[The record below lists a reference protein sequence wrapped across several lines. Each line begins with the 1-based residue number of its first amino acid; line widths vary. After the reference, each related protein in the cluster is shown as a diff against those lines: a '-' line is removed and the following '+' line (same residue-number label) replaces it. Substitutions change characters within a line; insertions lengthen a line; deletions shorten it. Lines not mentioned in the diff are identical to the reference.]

1 MFCDHSQ
8 FVRATKQA
16 GQDVFLEYRRT
27 PKRYDQALPYTFSD
41 KCLPSVFNL
50 FAECLQCVLNLFAKC
65 LQCVLNLFAKCLQCV
80 PNLFAKCLQPASSG
94 LIA

>member
-1 MFCDHSQ
+1 M
-8 FVRATKQA
+8 ATKQLDKMCFWSTA
-16 GQDVFLEYRRT
+16 RT

-41 KCLPSVFNL
+41 KCLSSVFNL
-50 FAECLQCVLNLFAKC
+50 FAEC